1 MCAVTPAHSSRDTA
15 QAIAST
21 KAIRHCSLQSY
32 VGILEVLP
40 LLNELSHN
48 FFHPGACPCP
58 IPFETPLFSSF
69 FPPRPEPGFLPLGF
83 LHGAVS
89 CRTHTEEVRSACALR
104 SPLKDRLLTLFEAA
118 VTSRDV
124 NWRAAISKRA
134 ERNSGR
140 AVMLH
145 DIKERDANNN

>member
-1 MCAVTPAHSSRDTA
+1 MCAVTPANSSQGTA
-15 QAIAST
+15 QAIAGT

-32 VGILEVLP
+32 VDILEVLP
-40 LLNELSHN
+40 LLNELSH

-58 IPFETPLFSSF
+58 IPFETPFFPSF
-69 FPPRPEPGFLPLGF
+69 FPPQPKPGFLPLAF
-83 LHGAVS
+83 LRGAVS

-104 SPLKDRLLTLFEAA
+104 SPPKDRLLTLFEAA
-118 VTSRDV
+118 VTSREV
-124 NWRAAISKRA
+124 NRRAAVSKRA